1 MNTKN
6 KSNLLL
12 IELIL
17 AILFFSLT
25 VSICVRVIF
34 KAHEISRQNSVLTKA
49 TIMGDSLVSIF
60 KEEIEVADKVMTENL
75 KAVKN
80 EEGWILYFDRE
91 FSRTSRENAR
101 YIMKVQINE
110 DMYLREI
117 LIHLEDLEMTDE
129 TENPI
134 VYSLN
139 TANFIQG
146 GNNR

>member
-34 KAHEISRQNSVLTKA
+34 KAHEISRQNSVITKA
-49 TIMGDSLVSIF
+49 TIMGDSIVSIL
-60 KEEIEVADKVMTENL
+60 KEKNIEVIDRVMTENL
-75 KAVKN
+75 GAVK
-80 EEGWILYFDRE
+80 EKEGWNLYFDRE
-91 FSRTSRENAR
+91 FNKTGSEAAR
-101 YIMKVQINE
+101 YIMKVQMNE
-110 DMYLREI
+110 TYYLREL
-117 LIHLEDLEMTDE
+117 LIHLEDLEPTEEM
-129 TENPI
+129 ENPI
-134 VYSLN
+134 VYSLS

-146 GNNR
+146 GNR